1 MSTECIMKTPESSS
15 NRSVQDCTSLHILIN
30 ILEDDI
36 MPSWQRDQ
44 GANTSHN
51 GSKNLYRTFQG
62 NHDAVRLPNTPRRRS
77 MAIHDMLN
85 PVEGESSMSNRY
97 RAAHPHLESDE
108 GSRMSTSPNLNGS
121 SGRPSPNQSS
131 PSPIR
136 STPSPNQLGSNP
148 NRLNRTH
155 RHMSSRS
162 SAARA
167 PRQFRPPYSDEEVHF
182 IWYHRIDLGYEWSD
196 ITRAYNAQFPLRQRE
211 GFGGI
216 QCKYYRLRDAYNI
229 PRVRHRNRSTSPA
242 ETYGMRTT
250 TGLSY
255 PWMRDQMA
263 ES

>member
-1 MSTECIMKTPESSS
+1 MKFPDSSS
-15 NRSVQDCTSLHILIN
+15 NASVHDCTPLHILIN

-44 GANTSHN
+44 GASISHN
-51 GSKNLYRTFQG
+51 DSRNLCRSFQG
-62 NHDAVRLPNTPRRRS
+62 NHDAIRLENTPRRRS

-85 PVEGESSMSNRY
+85 PLEGESSMSHRC
-97 RAAHPHLESDE
+97 RPPHLESDE
-108 GSRMSTSPNLNGS
+108 ESRTSISPNLNGS

-131 PSPIR
+131 PSPMR
-136 STPSPNQLGSNP
+136 STPSPNQLASNP
-148 NRLNRTH
+148 NGLSRTH
-155 RHMSSRS
+155 RRMSSRS

-229 PRVRHRNRSTSPA
+229 PRVRHRDRSTSPA
-242 ETYGMRTT
+242 EAYGMRTT

-255 PWMRDQMA
+255 PWMRD
-263 ES
+263 